1 MLFQLDQIIK
11 IAVLETIH
19 SLEVVLK
26 QPVTSAKAAA
36 PPYSHFPLWH
46 LPFWESRLRDPGGHH
61 P

>member
-26 QPVTSAKAAA
+26 QPVTSAG
-36 PPYSHFPLWH
+36 PSF
-46 LPFWESRLRDPGGHH
+46 SRVFA
-61 P
+61 

>member
-36 PPYSHFPLWH
+36 PPYSHFPL
-46 LPFWESRLRDPGGHH
+46 
-61 P
+61 